1 MAGTV
6 MQATSCLD
14 SVHVPSNIM
23 RSLSLLPSLPYPS
36 CHDSTIAPCC
46 ICSRQ
51 PTFEI
56 DPAALEKRYKLLQW
70 QLHPDKQAQKPLQ
83 EQEYSAEQASLINQ
97 AYGVLRSP
105 MSRANYM
112 LMLQGMTEEEREGTI
127 ADPELLMEVMEAR
140 ELVDQEDD
148 QERLVELH
156 SSNQKRQAALCA
168 ELSEAFRRGDQEAAK
183 QLVAQLSYWV
193 RLEEAICEKL

>member
-1 MAGTV
+1 MALRRG
-6 MQATSCLD
+6 ATLMALQMANQLSACSAWHGDLTPAACC
-14 SVHVPSNIM
+14 SLYRQLIAHVNQSSQLQWQQLASQYTAAVSAQQDVCSADCADPDHEHH
-23 RSLSLLPSLPYPS
+23 RRQPLTFEQQEQECWS
-36 CHDSTIAPCC
+36 CHDKYHRGGFVCQSCDRIQPVDSSLTYFDLMGY
-46 ICSRQ
+46 RQ

-112 LMLQGMTEEEREGTI
+112 VS
-127 ADPELLMEVMEAR
+127 D
-140 ELVDQEDD
+140 
-148 QERLVELH
+148 
-156 SSNQKRQAALCA
+156 
-168 ELSEAFRRGDQEAAK
+168 
-183 QLVAQLSYWV
+183 
-193 RLEEAICEKL
+193 